1 MASISIKEYLVS
13 SWHVFRAAWGTFLLL
28 GTMYVF
34 LSQGLSAASEVMSSI
49 ILDGIRMLALAFTTV
64 VLTVM
69 AHKISE
75 HEVIGFGE
83 SFTAAL
89 DLFWRY
95 IGTVILYFIVVSV
108 GFILFLIPG
117 IIWGI
122 TYLFGPYLVV
132 SEGIAGRKALS
143 RSAAITKGNKMHII
157 LHELIF
163 VLLFRLLTLVFAASL
178 TTLVGIVLGKPFI
191 GFEEPKREW
200 IEVIELFGNVTWEIF
215 FIIFNV
221 LLLKSLYPNM
231 GSRLDL
237 TRSFPPQGKGQRDL
251 LG

>member
-1 MASISIKEYLVS
+1 MSIKEYLVC
-13 SWHVFRAAWGTFLLL
+13 SWRVFRAAWGTFLLL

-34 LSQGLSAASEVMSSI
+34 LSQGLSAASEVISPI
-49 ILDGIRMLALAFTTV
+49 ILDGIRMLALAFTSV

-75 HEVIGFGE
+75 HEVINLGE
-83 SFTAAL
+83 SFTVASE
-89 DLFWRY
+89 LFWQY
-95 IGTVILYFIVVSV
+95 IVTAILYFLLVSV

-117 IIWGI
+117 IIWSI
-122 TYLFGPYLVV
+122 TYLFAPYIVV
-132 SEGIAGRKALS
+132 AEGITGRKALS
-143 RSAAITKGNKMHII
+143 RSAAITKGNKIHII

-163 VLLFRLLTLVFAASL
+163 VVLFRLLTLVFAASL

-191 GFEEPKREW
+191 GFEEPKPEW
-200 IEVIELFGNVTWEIF
+200 IEVIELFGNIAWEIF

-221 LLLKSLYPNM
+221 LLLKSLYTRM
-231 GSRLDL
+231 GSRLDF
-237 TRSFPPQGKGQRDL
+237 THSRSP

>member
-1 MASISIKEYLVS
+1 MEAMSIKEYLVG
-13 SWHVFRAAWGTFLLL
+13 SWRVFRAAWGPFLLL

-34 LSQGLSAASEVMSSI
+34 LSQGLNAASEIVGSV
-49 ILDGIRMLALAFTTV
+49 ILNGIRLLALAFTTV

-75 HEVIGFGE
+75 REVIDMGE
-83 SFTAAL
+83 SFTVAL
-89 DLFWRY
+89 GLFWQY
-95 IGTVILYFIVVSV
+95 IGTAILYFIVVSA

-117 IIWGI
+117 IIWSI
-122 TYLFGPYLVV
+122 TYFFGPYIVV
-132 SEGIAGRKALS
+132 AEGIAGRKALS
-143 RSAAITKGNKMHII
+143 RSAAITKGNKIRII

-163 VLLFRLLTLVFAASL
+163 VLLFRLLTLVFAALL

-191 GFEEPKREW
+191 GFGEPKPEW
-200 IEVIELFGNVTWEIF
+200 IEVIELFGNIAWEIF

-221 LLLKSLYPNM
+221 LLLKSLYRKM

-237 TRSFPPQGKGQRDL
+237 QIFPPTQRL
-251 LG
+251 KTA